1 MSGRRGMGRPK
12 FVTGSGLLG
21 KVARNLGSDE
31 SQNAINS
38 KPTISPPILKKQEPE
53 KIPDISLPAKV
64 KPEIPEEEEFENIP
78 DISMPIPKKQ
88 INSEAVPGSP
98 VTPNIKENGETN
110 AALPVD
116 QEKNESSPSDL
127 ITRTSK
133 IVTRTLT
140 GPAVF
145 FSSDEE
151 DDGETGQPVLKPEVP
166 SEIENPISTLPNITE
181 EEETTTISPIK
192 PEENY
197 KSDPIQIEPVEM
209 SFEDALTM
217 MRKNKPVKPEP
228 EPESSEIVEQEKPKE
243 TDFDNEEINT
253 NVEIEIG
260 DIRELEEDDRI
271 IVIPPPKDCFDFLKI
286 FLRIAGFH
294 VFCF

>member
-31 SQNAINS
+31 AQNGINQ
-38 KPTISPPILKKQEPE
+38 KPTISAPILHTEE
-53 KIPDISLPAKV
+53 TETIPDISIPAKG

-78 DISMPIPKKQ
+78 DISMPNPKKQ
-88 INSEAVPGSP
+88 MSSEPAPDLPVSHNIN
-98 VTPNIKENGETN
+98 ENGETN

-127 ITRTSK
+127 IPRTPK

-140 GPAVF
+140 GPAVV

-151 DDGETGQPVLKPEVP
+151 DAGETGQPVSKPEV
-166 SEIENPISTLPNITE
+166 SEIENPISSLSNITE
-181 EEETTTISPIK
+181 EEETPVIK
-192 PEENY
+192 PEENF
-197 KSDPIQIEPVEM
+197 KPDPIQTEPVEM

-228 EPESSEIVEQEKPKE
+228 EPENSEIVEPEIPEE
-243 TDFDNEEINT
+243 TGFDNEEINT
-253 NVEIEIG
+253 NEEIEIG

-271 IVIPPPKDCFDFLKI
+271 IVIPPPKDCFDY
-286 FLRIAGFH
+286 
-294 VFCF
+294 

>member
-38 KPTISPPILKKQEPE
+38 KSSISGPILKTEELE
-53 KIPDISLPAKV
+53 KVPDISLPAKV

-140 GPAVF
+140 GPAVI

-228 EPESSEIVEQEKPKE
+228 EPESSKIEEQEIPKE

-271 IVIPPPKDCFDFLKI
+271 IVIPPPKDCFDF
-286 FLRIAGFH
+286 
-294 VFCF
+294 